1 MNWLIDSF
9 SKAHND
15 IYVLQ
20 EEISTIKEASIN
32 YIDRLSISLLVESQ
46 EKDYLQSELTD
57 LRFEYGE
64 FVGKNHQNS
73 LEKDQI
79 VKMLV
84 DFSGLNMEDEGI
96 DQFSSN
102 TSMIIDLC
110 FQKMKGQNGNLS
122 KASHI
127 DPELFERI
135 QSLLYVRDQ
144 SLKLYEDILDED
156 MLIRSDVS
164 NELKVV
170 SDEVIA
176 LKDERSSLLKDL
188 ERSEEKT
195 SMLRDKLSMAFKKGK
210 GLVQDRDNLKG
221 LINEKNSE
229 IERLKVDLQKQES
242 AVSEYKDEINRLS
255 SDLENTPKLEAV
267 INEKN
272 SEIEQ
277 LKVDLQNQESAVC
290 CGVFYMLKNKIL
302 FQSGDLMLCFSALVV
317 CLCREVVDCKSFVVG
332 LDDVVLK

>member
-1 MNWLIDSF
+1 
-9 SKAHND
+9 
-15 IYVLQ
+15 
-20 EEISTIKEASIN
+20 
-32 YIDRLSISLLVESQ
+32 
-46 EKDYLQSELTD
+46 
-57 LRFEYGE
+57 
-64 FVGKNHQNS
+64 
-73 LEKDQI
+73 
-79 VKMLV
+79 
-84 DFSGLNMEDEGI
+84 
-96 DQFSSN
+96 
-102 TSMIIDLC
+102 
-110 FQKMKGQNGNLS
+110 MKGQNGNLS

-127 DPELFERI
+127 DPELFERV
-135 QSLLYVRDQ
+135 QSILYVRDQ
-144 SLKLYEDILDED
+144 SLKLYEDILEED

-170 SDEVIA
+170 SNEVIA
-176 LKDERSSLLKDL
+176 LNDERSSLLKDL

-195 SMLRDKLSMAFKKGK
+195 SMLRDKLSMAIKKGK

-255 SDLENTPKLEAV
+255 SDLENIPKLEAV

-290 CGVFYMLKNKIL
+290 CGVFYKLKNKIL

-317 CLCREVVDCKSFVVG
+317 CLCREVFDCKSSVVG